1 MTSTSVAG
9 SNPSSNTTLTTSNVQ
24 LQMEPQTPGAG
35 SSPSCSTTLTM
46 SNLQL
51 QMKTHT
57 AVCGPSQSCGDG
69 LANIITISDDL
80 HSDLQVIKV
89 HVQLSY

>member
-1 MTSTSVAG
+1 
-9 SNPSSNTTLTTSNVQ
+9 
-24 LQMEPQTPGAG
+24 MEPQTPGAG

-57 AVCGPSQSCGDG
+57 AVCAQSQSCGNG
-69 LANIITISDDL
+69 LPNILTISDDL

-89 HVQLSY
+89 QTIDLVHLAVQLKSNFN

>member
-9 SNPSSNTTLTTSNVQ
+9 SNPSSNTRLTTSNVQ

-35 SSPSCSTTLTM
+35 SSPSYSTTLTM

-69 LANIITISDDL
+69 LPNTITISDDL